1 MVTKQS
7 SRTTEDSKSI
17 VFKTA
22 LFLCGLVI
30 LTTILLQL
38 YYLNVN
44 PGFAIKYSY
53 VTNIISPLTYSIV
66 SVSYTHLDVYKR
78 QCKDAVPPV

>member
-1 MVTKQS
+1 MDQQGGGSMVTKQS

-66 SVSYTHLDVYKR
+66 FIVIFFAQKSEK
-78 QCKDAVPPV
+78 